1 MMLSRVTCGFAENE
15 PAANTTQSD
24 FAPAKRSIGFGLCSD
39 QAPAPCATIA
49 ECNGV
54 GLMRHKRRARSVT
67 AGAWAPRLGLLG
79 GNPGTPKKRAREF
92 FICCFNVRHDREPGR
107 WAGVPAL
114 CLTPVSWLPLPS
126 RSPEYVS
133 CLVHLTEAA
142 RPNVNS
148 YSLLHTYR
156 EHSMEASA
164 LAGIRCLTRH
174 SGSMGD
180 VT

>member
-1 MMLSRVTCGFAENE
+1 
-15 PAANTTQSD
+15 
-24 FAPAKRSIGFGLCSD
+24 
-39 QAPAPCATIA
+39 
-49 ECNGV
+49 
-54 GLMRHKRRARSVT
+54 MRHKRRARSVT

-142 RPNVNS
+142 GPNVNS